1 MNTVTIKQNVRE
13 ELEVVLP
20 IDRAIEIDDRGY
32 VSLFDTEFYI
42 LEEEID
48 NA

>member
-1 MNTVTIKQNVRE
+1 MQTVKIKQNVRE

-20 IDRAIEIDDRGY
+20 IDRIIDIDDNFY
-32 VSLFDTEFYI
+32 VSLQDTEFVI

-48 NA
+48 G